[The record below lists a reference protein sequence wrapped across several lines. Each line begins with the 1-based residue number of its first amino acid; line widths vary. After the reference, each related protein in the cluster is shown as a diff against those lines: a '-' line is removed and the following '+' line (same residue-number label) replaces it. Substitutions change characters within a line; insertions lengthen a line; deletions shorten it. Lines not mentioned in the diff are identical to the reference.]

1 MKYKGYIGKTEY
13 DREENIFTASVV
25 NADVVITGQ
34 GKSKVEAELML
45 ASSIDD
51 YLKWCEE
58 DGVSPAK
65 PMPEDERI
73 EIEVEL
79 PLWLSEKAKEKE
91 VDLSALLEAE
101 LKKQVEEPIVSV
113 RIHMP
118 RSLHKRLKEA
128 AAVEGVS
135 LNQYII
141 YKLA

>member
-1 MKYKGYIGKTEY
+1 M
-13 DREENIFTASVV
+13 
-25 NADVVITGQ
+25 
-34 GKSKVEAELML
+34 
-45 ASSIDD
+45 
-51 YLKWCEE
+51 
-58 DGVSPAK
+58 
-65 PMPEDERI
+65 EDERI

-91 VDLSALLEAE
+91 VDLSALLETE

-113 RIHMP
+113 RIHIP

>member
-1 MKYKGYIGKTEY
+1 MKYKGYIGKVGY
-13 DREENIFTASVV
+13 DHNENIFTASVV

-34 GKSKVEAELML
+34 GKSKVEAEVEL

-58 DGVSPAK
+58 DGASPAM
-65 PMPEDERI
+65 PLPEDERI

-91 VDLSALLEAE
+91 VDLSVLLEAE
-101 LKKQVEEPIVSV
+101 LRKQVEEPVVNIG
-113 RIHMP
+113 IHIP